1 MKNLSLA
8 CCIST
13 TCSKLLP
20 ALAILGMV
28 IIYTGCNF
36 SQKPS
41 STVESLL
48 RADERGDIEQS
59 LTFFSG
65 RMISKRGIG
74 PLRADLS
81 STTAELKEH
90 GGIKS
95 IKVLN
100 EEVVGEAA
108 EVTVE
113 ITRGNDATAAVRYKL
128 IKEQGAWK
136 VDDVASASSPEGI
149 EDDPAHPESA
159 VDDVVKWA
167 RSSQAARIRSWLQK
181 QSSPPVCTAPPA
193 DPASLP
199 DEVRYHEVDDPKVKG
214 RLLNAIDPV
223 LKLVGCSDARGVSL
237 YDGSRVYAFNLGDGR
252 IAITPGRLYP
262 DGTPTD
268 EQIFHPSAELRI
280 FLAREVF
287 RQIVPLEKPGPG
299 LNEADMRLREELK
312 LDYLAAVAS
321 LAVDHDPA
329 ILDGMA
335 LEIDL
340 FGKPVGIASGRQGAR
355 HYGRSRTF
363 SGRPGRTME
372 GMADIKPGNQGEI
385 NNCR

>member
-1 MKNLSLA
+1 MKNLSLIRR
-8 CCIST
+8 IST
-13 TCSKLLP
+13 TCSKLMPGL
-20 ALAILGMV
+20 ALLGLLS
-28 IIYTGCNF
+28 ICAGCNF

-41 STVESLL
+41 GTVESLL
-48 RADERGDIEQS
+48 RADERGDIEQA

-65 RMISKRGIG
+65 RMINKRGIG

-90 GGIKS
+90 GGVKS

-113 ITRGNDATAAVRYKL
+113 ITRGNGDTAAVRYKL

-136 VDDVASASSPEGI
+136 IDDVTSASSPEGV

-167 RSSQAARIRSWLQK
+167 RGSQAARIRSWLQK
-181 QSSPPVCTAPPA
+181 QAPPLVCTMSPA
-193 DPASLP
+193 DLASLP
-199 DEVRYHEVDDPKVKG
+199 DEVRYHEVDDPKVKE

-237 YDGSRVYAFNLGDGR
+237 YDDSRVYAFNLGDGR
-252 IAITPGRLYP
+252 IAITPGHLYY
-262 DGTPTD
+262 DGTSAD
-268 EQIFHPSAELRI
+268 EQIFHSSAELRI

-287 RQIVPLEKPGPG
+287 RQLVPLEKPGPG

-312 LDYLAAVAS
+312 LDYLAAIAS

-340 FGKPVGIASGRQGAR
+340 FGRPVGISSGRQGVPALR
-355 HYGRSRTF
+355 Q
-363 SGRPGRTME
+363 
-372 GMADIKPGNQGEI
+372 IKDVFGAAKQDYVRNG
-385 NNCR
+385 